1 MASPIEKVAPDVL
14 KKNPSLDFQG
24 ASLTSLQIPSKSDDI
39 SVPTVDDN
47 VGVVTIPVGVRI
59 PIQLLPDLFYQFND

>member
-24 ASLTSLQIPSKSDDI
+24 ASLSPGTSLQIPSKSDDI

-47 VGVVTIPVGVRI
+47 VGVVTIPV
-59 PIQLLPDLFYQFND
+59 